1 MDMAYGTGICE
12 AKQYF
17 LELQRVCSQMPFSDV
32 ESVITAL
39 SQACEQ
45 GRTVFLFGNGGSA
58 ALASHLACD
67 LGKGVAH
74 YSPGPRFRALSLVD
88 NVPTMTAWANDASY
102 DEVFA
107 EPLANLLRP
116 QDVALAISGSGNS
129 RNVLRG
135 LEVARGTGAQTIGF
149 TGFKGGKMK
158 ALCDLCVIVPS
169 DNMQIIE
176 DLHLA
181 VAHTI
186 FSVMTSRRNN
196 VARAAT
202 AAAD

>member
-1 MDMAYGTGICE
+1 MAVGAGICDAE
-12 AKQYF
+12 QYF
-17 LELQRVCSQMPFSDV
+17 RELQRVCAQMPLA
-32 ESVITAL
+32 ELEGVIIAL

-58 ALASHLACD
+58 ALASHFSCD

-74 YSPGPRFRALSLVD
+74 YSPGPRFRAVSLVD

-102 DEVFA
+102 DEIFA
-107 EPLANLLRP
+107 EPLANFLQP
-116 QDVALAISGSGNS
+116 QDIALAISGSGNS

-135 LEVARGTGAQTIGF
+135 LEVARGAGAQTIGF

-158 ALCDLCVIVPS
+158 ALCDICVIVPS

-176 DLHLA
+176 DLHLS

-186 FSVMTSRRNN
+186 FSVLTSRRRNAARS
-196 VARAAT
+196 VA